1 MYRIAGIAIA
11 LASLSLAGCGKEAT
25 GQVAAVVNGEEITLQ
40 EINAELGN
48 TPIPDGV
55 DKKAVQQAALQKIVE
70 RRLLAQAAREDGLDK
85 TPDYLLRERQLR
97 DALLVQLM
105 GQRAERALK
114 VPDQQEIDKFI
125 GDNPLMF
132 AGRKILT
139 VDRIQFALPE
149 NLGQLKA
156 LENDHSMDAVAARLQ
171 QMGIQFRRD
180 APQVDAASLGQQRMT
195 QIRALPAGEPFVIPE
210 NGVVTVGVIVSER
223 AEPVPASEARPLAVQ
238 ALRRQQLTETVQQRL
253 KQGRAAAEIEYQPG
267 FAPAADSAK
276 KGTAAKK

>member
-1 MYRIAGIAIA
+1 MYRTASIAIA

-48 TPIPDGV
+48 TPIPEGV
-55 DKKAVQQAALQKIVE
+55 DKKVVQQAALQKIVE

-132 AGRKILT
+132 AERKILT
-139 VDRIQFALPE
+139 IDRIQFALPE
-149 NLGQLKA
+149 KVDQLKA

-171 QMGIQFRRD
+171 QMGVQFRRD
-180 APQVDAASLGQQRMT
+180 TPQVDAASLGQQRMA
-195 QIRALPAGEPFVIPE
+195 QIRALPAGEPFVVPE

-223 AEPVPASEARPLAVQ
+223 PEPVSASDARPLAVQ
-238 ALRRQQLTETVQQRL
+238 ALRKQKLTETVQQRL
-253 KQGRAAAEIEYQPG
+253 KQGRAAAKIDYQEG
-267 FAPAADSAK
+267 FAPAADKAK
-276 KGTAAKK
+276 GAAEKK

>member
-1 MYRIAGIAIA
+1 MYRNASIAIA

-48 TPIPDGV
+48 TPIPEGV
-55 DKKAVQQAALQKIVE
+55 DKKVIQQAALQKIVE

-132 AGRKILT
+132 AERKILT
-139 VDRIQFALPE
+139 IDRIQFALPE
-149 NLGQLKA
+149 KVDQLKA

-180 APQVDAASLGQQRMT
+180 TPQVDAASLGQQRMA
-195 QIRALPAGEPFVIPE
+195 QIRALPAGEPFVVPE
-210 NGVVTVGVIVSER
+210 NGVVTVGVIVGER
-223 AEPVPASEARPLAVQ
+223 PEPVSASDARPLAVQ
-238 ALRRQQLTETVQQRL
+238 ALRKQKLTETVQQRL
-253 KQGRAAAEIEYQPG
+253 KQGRAAAKIDYQEG
-267 FAPAADSAK
+267 FAPAADKAK
-276 KGTAAKK
+276 GAAEKK

>member
-1 MYRIAGIAIA
+1 MYRKASIAIA

-25 GQVAAVVNGEEITLQ
+25 GQVAAVVNGEDITLQ

-48 TPIPDGV
+48 TPIPEGV
-55 DKKAVQQAALQKIVE
+55 DKKVVQQAALQKIVE

-132 AGRKILT
+132 AERKILT
-139 VDRIQFALPE
+139 IDRIQFALPE
-149 NLGQLKA
+149 KVDQLKA

-180 APQVDAASLGQQRMT
+180 TPQVDAASLGQQRMA
-195 QIRALPAGEPFVIPE
+195 QIRALPAGEPFVVPE

-223 AEPVPASEARPLAVQ
+223 PEPVSASDARPLAVQ
-238 ALRRQQLTETVQQRL
+238 ALRKQKLTETVQQRL
-253 KQGRAAAEIEYQPG
+253 KQGRAAAKIDYQEG
-267 FAPAADSAK
+267 FAPAADKAK
-276 KGTAAKK
+276 GAAEKK

>member
-1 MYRIAGIAIA
+1 MYRTASIAIA
-11 LASLSLAGCGKEAT
+11 LASLSLAGCDKEAT

-55 DKKAVQQAALQKIVE
+55 DKKVIQQAALQKIVE

-125 GDNPLMF
+125 SDNPLMF
-132 AGRKILT
+132 AERKILT

-149 NLGQLKA
+149 KIDQLKA

-180 APQVDAASLGQQRMT
+180 RPQVDAASLGQQRMA
-195 QIRALPAGEPFVIPE
+195 QIRALPTGEPFVVPE
-210 NGVVTVGVIVSER
+210 NGVVTVGVILSER
-223 AEPVPASEARPLAVQ
+223 PEPVSTSDARPLAVQ
-238 ALRRQQLTETVQQRL
+238 ALRKQKLAETVQQRL
-253 KQGRAAAEIEYQPG
+253 KQGRATAEIEYQAG
-267 FAPAADSAK
+267 FAPAADKPKTATEK
-276 KGTAAKK
+276 K